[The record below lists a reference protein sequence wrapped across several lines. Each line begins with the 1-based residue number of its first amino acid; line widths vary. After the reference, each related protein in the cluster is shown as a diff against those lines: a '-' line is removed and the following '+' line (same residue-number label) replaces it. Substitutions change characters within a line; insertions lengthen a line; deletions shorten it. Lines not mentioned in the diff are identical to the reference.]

1 MRSLVRRLTLLD
13 SAVYSICTSVPCYL
27 WKVNAVRLCCIQ
39 YMYEWS
45 SHGLCYPSQCGYR
58 LPSVCVWLSFSR
70 ILLDWL
76 CSVKTLSRLTPQ
88 CPTHCGARI
97 KYVIL
102 CIQVIF
108 KKILSKYVYSV
119 FIWLKF
125 ALNMR
130 SIVSRR
136 RLMLLDSC
144 IPYVWVFHVT
154 YRRLSCNFLFR
165 RVS

>member
-1 MRSLVRRLTLLD
+1 MKVLFKYVYSVYIRLKFALNMRSLVRRLTLLD
-13 SAVYSICTSVPCYL
+13 SAVYSICTSDHLTDFVTPRN
-27 WKVNAVRLCCIQ
+27 VATD
-39 YMYEWS
+39 S
-45 SHGLCYPSQCGYR
+45 P
-58 LPSVCVWLSFSR
+58 VCVC
-70 ILLDWL
+70 D
-76 CSVKTLSRLTPQ
+76 SVSQEFYETDSAVWKTLLRLTPQ